1 MDPAAEASL
10 VRLSSGG
17 GSRQR
22 QIETASRRRRHKLLP
37 HCNRCRRHKL
47 LCHRSRHNKE
57 FNFGP
62 DLAVAP
68 AQMSQTP
75 KEILPQIHG
84 KSRPNFGPD
93 ALFVYLASNPLLV
106 V

>member
-1 MDPAAEASL
+1 VPPSQASL
-10 VRLSSGG
+10 PPF
-17 GSRQR
+17 
-22 QIETASRRRRHKLLP
+22 TAQQGVQ
-37 HCNRCRRHKL
+37 
-47 LCHRSRHNKE
+47 

-84 KSRPNFGPD
+84 KSRPDFGPD